1 MKRSLTILVLAAVIQ
16 VVCQPVIAQSRSFHT
31 FTSKFDGEENVHYF
45 KVSGFVV
52 RSVLAMAG
60 EPAAKEAVRGIH
72 KVRLAV
78 VPREAFRAQKVTV
91 DGFRRVLHQDS
102 FEEMMEFREDGDHV
116 TVYSNSPAHHSEQ
129 CYMMLVEDEEEIVL
143 IEISGAVNETY
154 FKDLV
159 KLHSQRT

>member
-1 MKRSLTILVLAAVIQ
+1 MKRSLIILVLIAMIQ
-16 VVCQPVIAQSRSFHT
+16 VASHQIIAQSQSFQT
-31 FTSKFDGEENVHYF
+31 FTNKFDGEENVHYF

-60 EPAAKEAVRGIH
+60 EPEAKEAVRGIH

-78 VPREAFRAQKVTV
+78 VPREAFEAQEVTV
-91 DGFRRVLHQDS
+91 EGFRRVLQQDS
-102 FEEMMEFREDGDHV
+102 FDEMMEFREDGDQV
-116 TVYSNSPAHHSEQ
+116 TVYSNSPAHRSEQ
-129 CYMMLVEDEEEIVL
+129 YYLMLVEDEEEIVL